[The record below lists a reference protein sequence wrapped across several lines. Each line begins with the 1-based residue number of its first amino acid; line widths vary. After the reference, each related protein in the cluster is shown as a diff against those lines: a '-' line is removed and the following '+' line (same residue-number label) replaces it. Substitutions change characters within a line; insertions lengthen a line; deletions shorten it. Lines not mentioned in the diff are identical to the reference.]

1 MIEAD
6 RKAAIHC
13 SNELLLADRGSGY
26 LNLFVPNQK
35 PILFYDSGSHTFR
48 EYMFGFGSA
57 LAKIPVQH
65 PGFHIASNNSQLSCC
80 AIN

>member
-6 RKAAIHC
+6 RRAVINC
-13 SNELLLADRGSGY
+13 SSELLLADRGTGY
-26 LNLFVPNQK
+26 SNRFVPNRK
-35 PILFYDSGSHTFR
+35 PIFFYDSGSSTFR

-57 LAKIPVQH
+57 PAKIPVQH
-65 PGFHIASNNSQLSCC
+65 PDFHIASNNTQLSCC